1 MQRVL
6 RNVGFVLLLL
16 GASSFLW
23 PMIQEGRRS
32 KIMSVFGEHERI
44 AAIAS
49 LAVGAVLIGL
59 SFRKKKAEEKK

>member
-16 GASSFLW
+16 GASSFIW
-23 PMIQEGRRS
+23 PMISEGRRRG
-32 KIMSVFGEHERI
+32 IMSFFGEHERA

-49 LAVGAVLIGL
+49 IAVGAAVFGL
-59 SFRKKKAEEKK
+59 SFRKKKEEEKQ